1 VNGMSQKFPVALKI
15 TGLDRIRE
23 GLATAPH
30 ELQVVANR
38 VVDEEM
44 SRVTER
50 AREIVPVRTGYLRST
65 IYSKRTGFLG
75 WEVGASAFYAGF
87 IEFGTRYMRARP
99 YLRPAVEEKVPL
111 VREALKDAL
120 IDKILELFG

>member
-1 VNGMSQKFPVALKI
+1 MSQKFPVALKI